1 MKKLYLLI
9 ALIGLSF
16 SSFGQCL
23 SGFTDV
29 FFITDVTHKDTTFET
44 YSVNPVFITSTA
56 AYTWTFSNGSVL
68 YGDSVTVPY
77 TLDSEGTA
85 ETVTLSVI
93 DTGTGCT
100 DTLPINFYYPA
111 VFNCSYLSAAYIYDV
126 VEYPLNDPAGVYFN
140 LFTGNYT
147 GPWSYQLVLHWGNLA
162 GDSVVVLDPT
172 FGGAFVYSSFTIGG
186 PLSPLDP
193 DHPGDTTN
201 VPVVPPYY
209 YTGVYNTSTKIT
221 YINPGDGTSCI
232 FNSGIMPVH
241 INGATAMPVITG
253 DTVLCP
259 GDSLHLVAHDTT
271 MEFHNMAHMPDTT
284 GFYLV
289 VSAPIPLGGA
299 YPPSYILQGDV
310 YGEPSAYSTA
320 DWFQW
325 VSASGSYIGGNY
337 DSVLSIPSVAGTD
350 SGIYYVNLNNY
361 YTSTYVLDSVH
372 ITVGAVAAAI
382 TGSTHVCVGDTIMLF
397 DTPAG
402 GTWSMY
408 STALASVDP
417 VTGIVTG
424 IAAGFDTV
432 YYTIPGT
439 CTGATARYAIT
450 VDAPAVF
457 FATSPSACVG
467 TTDSMHAFTPGG
479 TWSST
484 DPSVATISTTG
495 ILDITSAGS
504 TLVMYTLP
512 TGCNMATL
520 INTYGTP
527 TVTAT
532 LLRPLLC
539 TGADTII
546 AAGATSYLWTGGIPC
561 PTCAIATI
569 LSPGTYTVTGTDSHG
584 CINTATATVAAGVT
598 PTVSATNNGPLCA
611 GTTLD
616 LTGTVTGA
624 TSYSWSGPGGFAS
637 TLLDPVLT
645 AAPGTYS
652 LIATGSCGTVSDA
665 TTVIVTALPTLTAT
679 ATYPALCITAGD
691 TLSASGAATYIW
703 SPSAGL
709 SCAGCANPIV
719 TAPATYTVAGT
730 DLSGCVGYATITI
743 APGTVPTVTANNNGP
758 LCPGEILDLTSI
770 ITGGALTT
778 TWSGPD
784 GFTSGAA
791 DTAIVSV
798 TTGAVGT
805 YTLTVSNS
813 CGTTVA
819 TTDFAISTPTISVTS
834 TPATCGSTF
843 TLAASG
849 ASTYTW
855 LPVTGLSC
863 TTCSSP
869 TTSTAGTYTV
879 TGTTAGGCIGS
890 NTVTIGGNRIS
901 GYISFTG
908 ATPDTLDMQVW
919 LIQFNPTDSSLTALD
934 STVTCLSGS
943 TPYYEFDGKPA
954 GNYMTKAK
962 LLFGNTPGSSG
973 YIPTYGASTAY
984 WDTATTIAH
993 GTGFDAI
1000 NIDMLYGTV
1009 PSGSGFIGGLVSAG
1023 ADKGTSTTG
1032 IPVPDMMI
1040 YLRNVATGKIITY
1053 TTTDITG
1060 AYSFSNLGAGT
1071 YMVYPE
1077 DYQYRTT
1084 ESAPVIIS
1092 ATSDTATGVN
1102 FTQHTISMTIT
1113 PAATAGIKPV
1123 ISGSAIS
1130 VYPNPSSGTVNI
1142 AWQNQQTGIASVV
1155 VTDVVGREVY
1165 NHRLQLTTASG
1176 TSQTDLSNLNDG
1188 IYIITIKSG
1197 NSNYTGKLTIQH

>member
-1 MKKLYLLI
+1 MRYLYLSCL
-9 ALIGLSF
+9 ALLLSIGARA
-16 SSFGQCL
+16 QC
-23 SGFTDV
+23 STTANYVD
-29 FFITDVTHKDTTFET
+29 IYHHDTTFRT
-44 YSVNPVFITSTA
+44 FYIDS
-56 AYTWTFSNGSVL
+56 AYLSGAEVCTWTFDDGTTL
-68 YGDSVTVPY
+68 YGSAVTIPY
-77 TLDSEGTA
+77 TLDSPFATLNAYVSVDDMGCLFSTSES
-85 ETVTLSVI
+85 VT
-93 DTGTGCT
+93 
-100 DTLPINFYYPA
+100 YPS
-111 VFNCSYLSAAYIYDV
+111 VFNCSYFSPAYMIDAQQAPMEDAAAVSYLFGINPYGAV
-126 VEYPLNDPAGVYFN
+126 FNSHVTLNWGTPA
-140 LFTGNYT
+140 
-147 GPWSYQLVLHWGNLA
+147 
-162 GDSVVVLDPT
+162 
-172 FGGAFVYSSFTIGG
+172 
-186 PLSPLDP
+186 
-193 DHPGDTTN
+193 GDTTGADIAGAPMPEPMGITSGVAIGATYMGLYGVLN
-201 VPVVPPYY
+201 HVVVPSPYY
-209 YTGVYNTSTKIT
+209 YDGVYNVSTTIT
-221 YINPGDGTSCI
+221 YINPYDGFTCSV
-232 FNSGIMPVH
+232 NSGIMPTHV
-241 INGATAMPVITG
+241 NGVAAGIVITG
-253 DTVLCP
+253 SPVKCA
-259 GDSLHLVAHDTT
+259 GDSLRLVPSDTT
-271 MEFHNMAHMPDTT
+271 FFHNLAHMSDTT
-284 GFYLV
+284 GFYLTSTAV
-289 VSAPIPLGGA
+289 WPDATDVY
-299 YPPSYILQGDV
+299 YPPSGIRQTSDGYYAVGSNTYTWQNPVAGLFLSTGPD
-310 YGEPSAYSTA
+310 SALTVSVVAYA
-320 DWFQW
+320 D
-325 VSASGSYIGGNY
+325 SGMWSFSSQAFSLGMADY
-337 DSVLSIPSVAGTD
+337 DSVYVTVNPVA
-350 SGIYYVNLNNY
+350 S
-361 YTSTYVLDSVH
+361 
-372 ITVGAVAAAI
+372 AI

-397 DTPAG
+397 DTPTG

-417 VTGIVTG
+417 VTGIVYG
-424 IAAGFDTV
+424 ISAGIDTV

-439 CTGATARYAIT
+439 CSGATAKYVIT
-450 VDAPAVF
+450 VDPPAVF
-457 FATSPSACVG
+457 FVTSTSACVG

-484 DPSVATISTTG
+484 DPSVATISSTG
-495 ILDITSAGS
+495 ILDISSAGT
-504 TLVMYTLP
+504 TLVFYTLP

-520 INTYGTP
+520 ITTYGTP

-539 TGADTII
+539 TGADTIT

-624 TSYSWSGPGGFAS
+624 TSYSWSGPGGFTS

-784 GFTSGAA
+784 GFTSSAA

-798 TTGAVGT
+798 TTAAVGT

-855 LPVTGLSC
+855 LPATGLSC

-943 TPYYEFDGKPA
+943 IPYYEFDGKPA

-993 GTGFDAI
+993 GTGFDSS

-1009 PSGSGFIGGLVSAG
+1009 PSGTGFIGGLVSAG

-1032 IPVPDMMI
+1032 IPVPNMMI
-1040 YLRNVATGKIITY
+1040 YLKNVATGKVITY

>member
-1 MKKLYLLI
+1 MRYLYLSCLALLFSIGARAQCSTGII
-9 ALIGLSF
+9 AGTPRYVLDTTYVTYYADMTYF
-16 SSFGQCL
+16 SS
-23 SGFTDV
+23 
-29 FFITDVTHKDTTFET
+29 
-44 YSVNPVFITSTA
+44 A
-56 AYTWTFSNGSVL
+56 ATVSWYFPDDGSIVV
-68 YGDSVTVPY
+68 GDSVTRAFTKDSSAVYGAGSYSYAVVLNIVDTGVAACYAYDTTSVPY
-77 TLDSEGTA
+77 PDVYKCNHTNVASDVNSNEEDCLPGTVSFALDFPFGADGGYYSPPAGWNIQMTLYWGTYTNDSFVSAPTDGYPGSFGLTMA
-85 ETVTLSVI
+85 IGAGGPAGFASPSPYIYGGVYNVGFAPTYILSYSGQSCPILPTRYFPVQVS
-93 DTGTGCT
+93 GAAAAPMVSGNVVLCAG
-100 DTLPINFYYPA
+100 DTLRIVASDTTLQFHNLYHNDTPGVLYTCCSGAMSA
-111 VFNCSYLSAAYIYDV
+111 VSFNWSTGSGSA
-126 VEYPLNDPAGVYFN
+126 
-140 LFTGNYT
+140 YT
-147 GPWSYQLVLHWGNLA
+147 S
-162 GDSVVVLDPT
+162 GDSVL
-172 FGGAFVYSSFTIGG
+172 
-186 PLSPLDP
+186 
-193 DHPGDTTN
+193 
-201 VPVVPPYY
+201 
-209 YTGVYNTSTKIT
+209 
-221 YINPGDGTSCI
+221 YIPA
-232 FNSGIMPVH
+232 V
-241 INGATAMPVITG
+241 
-253 DTVLCP
+253 TV
-259 GDSLHLVAHDTT
+259 A
-271 MEFHNMAHMPDTT
+271 
-284 GFYLV
+284 
-289 VSAPIPLGGA
+289 
-299 YPPSYILQGDV
+299 
-310 YGEPSAYSTA
+310 
-320 DWFQW
+320 
-325 VSASGSYIGGNY
+325 
-337 DSVLSIPSVAGTD
+337 D
-350 SGIYYVNLNNY
+350 SGMYIFYGAGGGCFDSTLALAYDTIHVIVNP
-361 YTSTYVLDSVH
+361 
-372 ITVGAVAAAI
+372 IAAAI
-382 TGSTHVCVGDTIMLF
+382 TGTNHVCVGDTIMLF

-539 TGADTII
+539 TGADTIT

-569 LSPGTYTVTGTDSHG
+569 LTPGTYTVTGTDSHG
-584 CINTATATVAAGVT
+584 CVGTATATVAAGVI

-624 TSYSWSGPGGFAS
+624 TSYSWSGPGGFTS
-637 TLLDPVLT
+637 SVLEPVLT
-645 AAPGTYS
+645 AAPGSYT
-652 LIATGSCGTVSDA
+652 LIATGSCGTAGDA
-665 TTVIVTALPTLTAT
+665 TTVVVTPLPTLTAT
-679 ATYPALCITAGD
+679 ATYPALCTTAGD

-709 SCAGCANPIV
+709 SCAGCASPIV

-784 GFTSGAA
+784 GFISSAA
-791 DTAIVSV
+791 DTAIVGV
-798 TTGAVGT
+798 TTAAVGT

-855 LPVTGLSC
+855 LPATGLSC

-869 TTSTAGTYTV
+869 VTSTAGTYTV

-890 NTVTIGGNRIS
+890 NTITIGGNRIS
-901 GYISFTG
+901 GYISFSG

-934 STVTCLSGS
+934 STVTCLSGT

-962 LLFGNTPGSSG
+962 LIYGNTPGSSG

-993 GTGFDAI
+993 GTGFDNS

-1032 IPVPDMMI
+1032 IPVPDIMI
-1040 YLRNVATGKIITY
+1040 YLRNVANGKIITY

-1060 AYSFSNLGAGT
+1060 AYSFGNLGAGT
-1071 YMVYPE
+1071 YKVYPE

-1084 ESAPVIIS
+1084 QSAPIIIS

-1113 PAATAGIKPV
+1113 PAATAGIKP
-1123 ISGSAIS
+1123 IIAGSAIS

-1142 AWQNQQTGIASVV
+1142 AWQNQQTSTASIV

-1165 NHRLQLTTASG
+1165 NHPLQLTTTSG
-1176 TSQTDLSNLNDG
+1176 TAQTDLSNLNDG

-1197 NSNYTGKLTIQH
+1197 TSNYTGKLTIQH